1 MSNLNRTRLVLF
13 VGLLVL
19 AAVVRIYK
27 IIALESDFLLWLH
40 GHSTESFDHLVL
52 NVNAIGGPKPV
63 FAMAL
68 GFALIGFAR
77 TRKVEFLAAIPMLG
91 MSAVLNLA
99 LRDVLHRHRPD
110 LWHTLIYDHSFIW
123 SFPGGHAC
131 LAASLAT
138 AINLI
143 LWETPYRR
151 PVFIGGIAYCMVVA
165 FTSVILGVHYPL
177 DIIGGWISGFLVVS
191 LSWSF
196 VQWVSTLRGT
206 KTLRED

>member
-1 MSNLNRTRLVLF
+1 MRYLNRNRLALLSLF
-13 VGLLVL
+13 LLLV
-19 AAVVRIYK
+19 AAVHNFTIVG
-27 IIALESDFLLWLH
+27 LESDFLLWLH
-40 GHSTESFDHLVL
+40 GHSTDSFDHVAL

-63 FAMAL
+63 FVMAL
-68 GFALIGFAR
+68 VFALSGFAR
-77 TRKVEFLAAIPMLG
+77 TKKVEFLSAIPMLG
-91 MSAVLNLA
+91 MSAVLNLV

-138 AINLI
+138 AVNLI

-196 VQWVSTLRGT
+196 IQWVSTLRGT